1 MCMQGEVTVKDLSKM
16 DKMPANVK
24 IDLIRVFIKN
34 VKLDIT
40 ELVEGQFEKASHTA
54 SEFIK
59 QTAIDEMDWHSLS
72 ELSGYLADNYCNGR
86 DSATYTLIVTQFTK
100 MYIELFDVYSFK
112 DMSLYYDK
120 PKEKLFGCHGFVWF
134 NSTMEAINAA
144 SSYFEQNIRALNNLL
159 EDMKDCIP
167 INYNIRLGNDDIY
180 AHPNAY
186 YYPLVEPIEM
196 SHKADR
202 CIVVIDLSSE
212 YHVVSFGVVK
222 VDDLKPDTELEDMRH
237 LHSVD
242 LDTENITEEFESFIT
257 NMFTYYMERI
267 STVRYKETNKNE

>member
-1 MCMQGEVTVKDLSKM
+1 MQGEVTVKDLSKM
-16 DKMPANVK
+16 DKLPANRK

-34 VKLDIT
+34 TRLDIT
-40 ELVEGQFEKASHTA
+40 SLIDDQFEKARCTA

-196 SHKADR
+196 RHKADR

-267 STVRYKETNKNE
+267 STVRSKETNKNE